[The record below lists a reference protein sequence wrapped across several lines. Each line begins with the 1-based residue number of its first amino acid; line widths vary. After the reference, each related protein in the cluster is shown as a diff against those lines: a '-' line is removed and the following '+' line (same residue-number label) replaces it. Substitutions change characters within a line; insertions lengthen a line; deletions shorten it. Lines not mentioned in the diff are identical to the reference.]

1 MFKFHRFLL
10 ISFIVLA
17 VISISTNSRS
27 AEPLKVKG
35 FYIGMDINDAL
46 KNFER
51 LGFKDLSIQES
62 KYKKEDT
69 YYSIRPG
76 SGAQFKVQTG
86 MNVKTVSLIVFSS
99 GITDR
104 LFNTDE
110 IGAEIF
116 QKTFA
121 DAYDIQGMQVFKDN
135 PGADLINGW
144 EHYNL
149 KHGYRLRIFINK
161 DVEIMKTGKASDFAF
176 D

>member
-1 MFKFHRFLL
+1 MSKFQRVV
-10 ISFIVLA
+10 IVTFILCA
-17 VISISTNSRS
+17 VISISTNSQS
-27 AEPLKVKG
+27 AEPMRVKG

-51 LGFKDLSIQES
+51 LGFKDLSIQEG
-62 KYKKEDT
+62 KYRKEDT
-69 YYSIRPG
+69 FYSIRPG
-76 SGAQFKVQTG
+76 SGDQFKVQTG

-104 LFNTDE
+104 LFNTDG

-135 PGADLINGW
+135 PGADLIKGW

-149 KHGYRLRIFINK
+149 QNGYRIRIFVNK
-161 DVEIMKTGKASDFAF
+161 DVEIIRTDKASDFAF